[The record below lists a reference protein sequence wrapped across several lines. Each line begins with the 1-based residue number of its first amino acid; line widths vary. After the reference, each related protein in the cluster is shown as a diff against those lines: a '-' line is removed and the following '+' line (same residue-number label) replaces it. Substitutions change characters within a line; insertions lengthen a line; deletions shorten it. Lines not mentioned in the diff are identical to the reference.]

1 MSVRSRPAGGIR
13 GTISTSH
20 RDGTMLSLAV
30 AMEVSSVTTW
40 AQLDQGWVPLDEGT
54 IAGAAERVLRGAL
67 PHVDFTYPYT
77 GALPFYHALAMRL
90 FGVTLMASRYA
101 LFAAFLLWLPAVW
114 WLARRAC
121 GNHWA
126 ALITIVAAWWSVTV
140 YSAAMPS
147 WYLLFFATWIV
158 VAIERWHTTGRG
170 RWLAVAGV
178 AAGTAII
185 IKQTGLYL
193 LAGALLGMLFC
204 EQEQWSSGRER
215 TTVNAS
221 ERRTNPY
228 VIAALAGVAVAV
240 GVLLRGRAGR
250 SGELLELVL
259 PIGAMLLLAA
269 SREVRLT
276 VPGTHRLR
284 RLLQLTALI
293 GVAAAVPIALLVLR
307 YVNAGAGHAL
317 IAGAVHEGFARVP
330 LLQSALPS
338 AWTILLY
345 ASPVFAVLALEY
357 HAGQRWWAPVIGGIA
372 AVGLVA
378 LTFASRSAYLA
389 LWYFGMSLL
398 PAAIILAAVTAR
410 RGWRRQIPL
419 DPVVLAVAAMT
430 AMFSLNQFP
439 YSAPNYFAYV
449 APLAILT
456 AALVAAYYR
465 VLPKLVF
472 GGTALAVFAGIA
484 LRVGSVHTVGLAETW
499 WDDNHRLAVARG
511 GLRIPAADSAQ
522 YTDILRL
529 VAEHR
534 GTGTLYAG
542 PELPEMYFLAGTHSP
557 LREVYRFLPA
567 GTTDSTQMDPSFDV
581 RAAKIV
587 LINHAPIFLDPIP
600 PSVLAW
606 LAIRYP
612 ESTRIGT
619 IEARWR

>member
-13 GTISTSH
+13 GIISTSH

-54 IAGAAERVLRGAL
+54 IAGAAEQVLRGAL
-67 PHVDFTYPYT
+67 PHVDFTYPYS
-77 GALPFYHALAMRL
+77 GALPFYHAIAMRL

-101 LFAAFLLWLPAVW
+101 LFVAFLLWLPAIW

-126 ALITIVAAWWSVTV
+126 ALITIVAAWWSVMI

-147 WYLLFFATWIV
+147 WYLLFLATWIV
-158 VAIERWHTTGRG
+158 VAIERWHTTGHD

-204 EQEQWSSGRER
+204 EQEQSSPGRDG
-215 TTVNAS
+215 TSVNTS
-221 ERRTNPY
+221 TRRTNPF
-228 VIAALAGVAVAV
+228 VIVALAAAAVAVAV
-240 GVLLRGRAGR
+240 LLGARVGR

-259 PIGAMLLLAA
+259 PIGAMLVLAA

-284 RLLQLTALI
+284 RLLLLTALI
-293 GVAAAVPIALLVLR
+293 SVAAAVPIALLVLR
-307 YVNAGAGHAL
+307 YVSVGAGRAL
-317 IAGAVHEGFARVP
+317 VAGAVHEGFARVP

-338 AWTILLY
+338 AWTILAY
-345 ASPVFAVLALEY
+345 ASPVFFLLALEY
-357 HAGQRWWAPVIGGIA
+357 RARQRWWAPVIGGIA

-378 LTFASRSAYLA
+378 LAFASRSAYLA
-389 LWYFGMSLL
+389 LWYFGMSVL
-398 PAAIILAAVTAR
+398 PAAIVLAAVTAR

-419 DPVVLAVAAMT
+419 DPVVLAVAGMT
-430 AMFSLNQFP
+430 ALFSLNQFP

-456 AALVAAYYR
+456 AALIAAHYHA
-465 VLPKLVF
+465 LPKLVF

-484 LRVGSVHTVGLAETW
+484 LRVGSVHTIGLAATW

-511 GLRIPAADSAQ
+511 GLRIPAADSAK

-529 VAEHR
+529 VTEHR
-534 GTGTLYAG
+534 GTGTVYAG
-542 PELPEMYFLAGTHSP
+542 PELPEIYFLSGAHSP

-567 GTTDSTQMDPSFDV
+567 GTVDSTQMALSFDV
-581 RAAKIV
+581 RAANIV
-587 LINHAPIFLDPIP
+587 LINHAPLFLDPIP

>member
-13 GTISTSH
+13 GIISTSH

-40 AQLDQGWVPLDEGT
+40 GQLDQGWVPLDEGT
-54 IAGAAERVLRGAL
+54 IAGAAEQVLHGAL
-67 PHVDFTYPYT
+67 PHVDFTYPYS
-77 GALPFYHALAMRL
+77 GALPFYHAIAMRL

-465 VLPKLVF
+465 ALPKLVF

>member
-1 MSVRSRPAGGIR
+1 MSVRSRPAGGFR
-13 GTISTSH
+13 GIISTSH

-30 AMEVSSVTTW
+30 AVEVSSVTTW

-54 IAGAAERVLRGAL
+54 IAGAAEQVLRGAL

-77 GALPFYHALAMRL
+77 GALPFYHAIFMRL

-147 WYLLFFATWIV
+147 WYLLFLATWIV
-158 VAIERWHTTGRG
+158 VAIERWHTSGHG
-170 RWLAVAGV
+170 RWLAIAG
-178 AAGTAII
+178 ATAGMAIT

-193 LAGALLGMLFC
+193 LAGALLGMLLC
-204 EQEQWSSGRER
+204 EQEQCFLRRDGAG
-215 TTVNAS
+215 VNGP
-221 ERRTNPY
+221 ERRTDPL
-228 VIAALAGVAVAV
+228 VIVALAAMAVAV
-240 GVLLRGRAGR
+240 VGLMGARAGR
-250 SGELLELVL
+250 SGELLELEL

-284 RLLQLTALI
+284 RLLRLTMTI
-293 GVAAAVPIALLVLR
+293 GVAAAVPIALLVVR
-307 YVNAGAGHAL
+307 YVAAGAGRAL
-317 IAGAVHEGFARVP
+317 FAGAVHEGFARVP
-330 LLQSALPS
+330 LLQSAMPS
-338 AWTILLY
+338 AWTVLTHSL
-345 ASPVFAVLALEY
+345 PVFALLALEY
-357 HAGQRWWAPVIGGIA
+357 RAGQRWWAPVIGGLMA
-372 AVGLVA
+372 FGLVVLA
-378 LTFASRSAYLA
+378 FASQDAYLS
-389 LWYFGMSLL
+389 LWYFGISLL
-398 PAAIILAAVTAR
+398 PVSVVFAAVTAR
-410 RGWRRQIPL
+410 RAWRRKMPL
-419 DPVVLAVAAMT
+419 DPIVLVIAAMT
-430 AMFSLNQFP
+430 ALFSLNQFP

-456 AALVAAYYR
+456 AALVAAHYQA
-465 VLPKLVF
+465 LPKLVF
-472 GGTALAVFAGIA
+472 GGTVLAAFAGIV
-484 LRVGSVHTVGLAETW
+484 LRVGSVHTVGLTSTW

-511 GLRIPAADSAQ
+511 GLRIPASDSAH

-529 VAEHR
+529 VNEHR
-534 GTGTLYAG
+534 GTGTIYAG
-542 PELPEMYFLAGTHSP
+542 PELPEMYFLSGARSP
-557 LREVYRFLPA
+557 LREVYRFLPRGIA
-567 GTTDSTQMDPSFDV
+567 DSTRMDESFDV
-581 RAAKIV
+581 SAAKIV

-612 ESTRIGT
+612 QSERSGT

>member
-1 MSVRSRPAGGIR
+1 MPVRSRPAGGIR
-13 GTISTSH
+13 GIISTSH

-40 AQLDQGWVPLDEGT
+40 GQLDQGWVPLDEGT
-54 IAGAAERVLRGAL
+54 IAGAAEQVLHGAL
-67 PHVDFTYPYT
+67 PHVDFTYPYS
-77 GALPFYHALAMRL
+77 GALPFYHAIAMRL

-126 ALITIVAAWWSVTV
+126 ALITIVAAWWSVTI

-147 WYLLFFATWIV
+147 WYLLFLATWIV
-158 VAIERWHTTGRG
+158 VAIERWHSTGREH
-170 RWLAVAGV
+170 WLAIAGV

-193 LAGALLGMLFC
+193 LAGALLSMLLC
-204 EQEQWSSGRER
+204 EQEQSSSGRDG
-215 TTVNAS
+215 TGVNAAD
-221 ERRTNPY
+221 RRTNPY
-228 VIAALAGVAVAV
+228 VIATLAGVTVAV
-240 GVLLRGRAGR
+240 VVLLGARVGR

-276 VPGTHRLR
+276 VPGAHRLR
-284 RLLQLTALI
+284 RLLRLTALLC
-293 GVAAAVPIALLVLR
+293 VAAAVPIALLVLH
-307 YVNAGAGHAL
+307 YVRVGAGYAMV
-317 IAGAVHEGFARVP
+317 AGAVHEGFARVP

-338 AWTILLY
+338 AWTILAYSLPVY
-345 ASPVFAVLALEY
+345 ALLALEY
-357 HAGQRWWAPVIGGIA
+357 RAGQRWWAPVIGGLA

-378 LTFASRSAYLA
+378 FAFASRSVYLA

-398 PAAIILAAVTAR
+398 PAAIVFAAVTAR
-410 RGWRRQIPL
+410 RGWRHQTPL
-419 DPVVLAVAAMT
+419 DPVVLAVAAM
-430 AMFSLNQFP
+430 AALFSLNQFP

-456 AALVAAYYR
+456 AALVAAHYQA
-465 VLPKLVF
+465 LPKLVF

-484 LRVGSVHTVGLAETW
+484 LRVGSVHTVGLGATW

-511 GLRIPAADSAQ
+511 GLRIPASDSAQ
-522 YTDILRL
+522 YTNILQL
-529 VAEHR
+529 VTEHR

-542 PELPEMYFLAGTHSP
+542 PELPEMYFLSGARSP
-557 LREVYRFLPA
+557 RREVHRFLPA
-567 GTTDSTQMDPSFDV
+567 GTADSTQMAQSFDV
-581 RAAKIV
+581 SAAKMV
-587 LINHAPIFLDPIP
+587 LINHAPLFLDPIP

>member
-13 GTISTSH
+13 GIISTSH

-54 IAGAAERVLRGAL
+54 VAGAAEQVLRGAL

-77 GALPFYHALAMRL
+77 GALPFYHAIAMRL

-126 ALITIVAAWWSVTV
+126 ALITIVAAWWSVTI

-147 WYLLFFATWIV
+147 WYLLFLATWIV
-158 VAIERWHTTGRG
+158 VALERWHSTGRG
-170 RWLAVAGV
+170 RWLAVAGL

-193 LAGALLGMLFC
+193 LAGALLGMLLC
-204 EQEQWSSGRER
+204 EQEQCFSRRDGTTVSESGRR
-215 TTVNAS
+215 TD
-221 ERRTNPY
+221 PL

-240 GVLLRGRAGR
+240 VALLGARAGR

-259 PIGAMLLLAA
+259 PVGAVLLLAA

-284 RLLQLTALI
+284 RLLRLTAMI
-293 GVAAAVPIALLVLR
+293 CVAATVPIALLVLR
-307 YVNAGAGHAL
+307 YVGVGRGDAL
-317 IAGAVHEGFARVP
+317 LAGAVHEGFARVP
-330 LLQSALPS
+330 LLQSSLPS
-338 AWTILLY
+338 AWTILAYSLPVY
-345 ASPVFAVLALEY
+345 ALLALEY
-357 HAGQRWWAPVIGGIA
+357 RAGQRWWAPVIGAIA

-378 LTFASRSAYLA
+378 FGFASRSAYLA

-398 PAAIILAAVTAR
+398 PAAIVFAVVTAR
-410 RGWRRQIPL
+410 QGWQRRIPL

-430 AMFSLNQFP
+430 ALFSLNQFP

-456 AALVAAYYR
+456 AALVAAHYHA
-465 VLPKLVF
+465 LPKLVF
-472 GGTALAVFAGIA
+472 GGMALAAFAGIV
-484 LRVGSVHTVGLAETW
+484 LRVGSVHTVGLAATW

-511 GLRIPAADSAQ
+511 GLRIPASDSAL
-522 YTDILRL
+522 YTNILQL
-529 VAEHR
+529 VTEHR
-534 GTGTLYAG
+534 GTGTMYAG
-542 PELPEMYFLAGTHSP
+542 PELPEMYFLSGARSP
-557 LREVYRFLPA
+557 LREVYRFLPS
-567 GTTDSTQMDPSFDV
+567 GTADSTQMERSFNV
-581 RAAKIV
+581 STAKIV

-612 ESTRIGT
+612 QSERIGT

>member
-1 MSVRSRPAGGIR
+1 MPVRSRPAGGIR
-13 GTISTSH
+13 GIISTSH

-54 IAGAAERVLRGAL
+54 VAGAAEQVLRGAL

-77 GALPFYHALAMRL
+77 GALPFYHAIAMRL

-126 ALITIVAAWWSVTV
+126 ALITIVVAWWSVTI

-147 WYLLFFATWIV
+147 WYLLFLATWIV
-158 VAIERWHTTGRG
+158 VAIERWHSTGRG
-170 RWLAVAGV
+170 HWLAIAGV

-193 LAGALLGMLFC
+193 LAGALLGMLLC
-204 EQEQWSSGRER
+204 EQEQCFSRRDGTIVNESGRR
-215 TTVNAS
+215 TD
-221 ERRTNPY
+221 PL
-228 VIAALAGVAVAV
+228 VISALAGVAVAV
-240 GVLLRGRAGR
+240 VVLLGARAGR
-250 SGELLELVL
+250 SGEFLELVL

-276 VPGTHRLR
+276 VPGTLRLR
-284 RLLQLTALI
+284 RLLRLTAMI
-293 GVAAAVPIALLVLR
+293 CVAATLPIALLVLR
-307 YVNAGAGHAL
+307 YVSAGAGHAL
-317 IAGAVHEGFARVP
+317 LAGAVHEGFARVP
-330 LLQSALPS
+330 LLQSALPT
-338 AWTILLY
+338 AWTILAYSL
-345 ASPVFAVLALEY
+345 PVYVLLALEY
-357 HAGQRWWAPVIGGIA
+357 RAGQRWWAPVIGGLA

-378 LTFASRSAYLA
+378 FAFASRNAYLA

-398 PAAIILAAVTAR
+398 PAAIVFTAVTAR
-410 RGWRRQIPL
+410 RAWRRQLPL
-419 DPVVLAVAAMT
+419 DPIVLAIAAMT
-430 AMFSLNQFP
+430 ALFSLNQFP

-456 AALVAAYYR
+456 AALIAAHYHA
-465 VLPKLVF
+465 LPKLVF
-472 GGTALAVFAGIA
+472 GGMALAAFAGIV
-484 LRVGSVHTVGLAETW
+484 LRVGSVHTVGLAATW

-511 GLRIPAADSAQ
+511 GLRVPAFDSAQ
-522 YTDILRL
+522 YTNILRL
-529 VAEHR
+529 VTEHR
-534 GTGTLYAG
+534 GTGTMYAG
-542 PELPEMYFLAGTHSP
+542 PELPEMYFLSGARSP

-567 GTTDSTQMDPSFDV
+567 GTADSTQMEQSFDV
-581 RAAKIV
+581 SAAKMV
-587 LINHAPIFLDPIP
+587 LINHAPLFLDPIP